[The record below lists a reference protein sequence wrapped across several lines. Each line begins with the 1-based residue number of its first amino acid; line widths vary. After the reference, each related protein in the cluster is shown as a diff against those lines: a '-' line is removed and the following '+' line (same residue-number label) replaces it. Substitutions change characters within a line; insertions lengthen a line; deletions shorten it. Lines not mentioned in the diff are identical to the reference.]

1 MMPPETPS
9 PDIVVPLV
17 VQMRPTTRM
26 PLSGGTPGS
35 AATPAQ
41 IMAFKNHVVSCAA
54 VVTQMK
60 ELMAMSKNA
69 LAALPAADVEAVVVA
84 GYPPPA

>member
-1 MMPPETPS
+1 
-9 PDIVVPLV
+9 
-17 VQMRPTTRM
+17 
-26 PLSGGTPGS
+26 
-35 AATPAQ
+35 
-41 IMAFKNHVVSCAA
+41 MAFKNHVVSCAA